1 MTALLIALL
10 VLLLVL
16 WYRAD
21 ARRQKR
27 RRRAYTA
34 LSVASRA
41 KTLSECPPEFHA
53 RLRAAMNLSE
63 EPVDDLV

>member
-1 MTALLIALL
+1 MTGLVIALL

-27 RRRAYTA
+27 RRRALTA

-41 KTLSECPPEFHA
+41 KTLSDCPPEFMR
-53 RLRAAMNLSE
+53 RLEAAMGLTE
-63 EPVDDLV
+63 EPT